1 MPTKLGLRILVA
13 ALACGALPAQAQEC
27 GLCAREVVINSS
39 LATCF
44 LDRYAQLAS
53 RQAGAVAIDLDDC
66 ESNRGVVAALRGPAG
81 PDEAP
86 DTRFMLTLSQLSCLK
101 RKLEEPGL
109 SLDPSARI
117 SLGDCR

>member
-1 MPTKLGLRILVA
+1 MPTKLGLRILA
-13 ALACGALPAQAQEC
+13 ALLACGALTAQAQEC

-44 LDRYAQLAS
+44 LDRYAEFAS
-53 RQAGAVAIDLDDC
+53 RQAGAVAIDLEDC
-66 ESNRGVVAALRGPAG
+66 ETERGVVAALRGPAR

-86 DTRFMLTLSQLSCLK
+86 DMRFMLTLPQLSCLK
-101 RKLEEPGL
+101 RKLEKTGL

-117 SLGDCR
+117 SLGDCQ